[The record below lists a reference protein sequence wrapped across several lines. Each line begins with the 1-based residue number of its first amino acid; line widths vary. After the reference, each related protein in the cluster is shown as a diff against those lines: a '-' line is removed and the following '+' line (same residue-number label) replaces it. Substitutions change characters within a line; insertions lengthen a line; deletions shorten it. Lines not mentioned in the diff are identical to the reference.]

1 MMKRFLTVLMALML
15 AVTSVPALADGVT
28 DDVQPFGVVRTYS
41 SQNIRVKMYA
51 EADTQS
57 DVVAEVYSGVFV
69 RLLEEEGSFVKVQ
82 FGQDEVNGLTGYI
95 PAANMDRTH
104 EFVTVQTPVLTVR
117 NTAGGTGITLRSAPV
132 NNADNAYGVLPN
144 GAQVLLLAVVPDQSW
159 YYVQSGGITA
169 FAARYGFSWYSG
181 STQENTQPQPDDDDD
196 DDNTQHAF
204 YGPSGNYVTGE
215 WSYMTPDNVAV
226 VNNPKQAERLHL
238 REGPSYSSESLG
250 RYYNGTRVEVL
261 ERTNAEWTKVRIGIL
276 EGYMRT
282 EYLDFEYPFPI
293 SGMPIMEIY
302 NPGPLANMKLRLEPD
317 MNAGYDGVYKNG
329 TKVLMIGFAPG
340 WAHVIVDGKMGFMRT
355 EFLK

>member
-1 MMKRFLTVLMALML
+1 MKRILALLLALIMALSSL
-15 AVTSVPALADGVT
+15 PAMADGAE
-28 DDVQPFGVVRTYS
+28 DDTAIWAVVRSYTA
-41 SQNIRVKMYA
+41 QPQRIRMYTD
-51 EADTQS
+51 ADMQS

-69 RLLEEEGSFVKVQ
+69 RLLEEEGSFVKVF
-82 FGQDEVNGLTGYI
+82 FGLDEENGLTGYI
-95 PAANMDRTH
+95 PAANIDRTH
-104 EFVTVQTPVLTVR
+104 GFVTAQTPVLTVR

-132 NNADNAYGVLPN
+132 NHADNAYGVLPN

-159 YYVQSGGITA
+159 YYVQYGGITA
-169 FAARYGFSWYSG
+169 FAARYGFSWYNG
-181 STQENTQPQPDDDDD
+181 SASAETEQQPDADDEDK
-196 DDNTQHAF
+196 TEHAF
-204 YGPSGNYVTGE
+204 YGPSGNYVTGD

-238 REGPSYSSESLG
+238 REGPSYSSQSLG

-261 ERTNAEWTKVRIGIL
+261 DKSNAEWTKVRIGIL

-302 NPGPLANMKLRLEPD
+302 NPGVLANMKLRLEPD
-317 MNAGYDGVYKNG
+317 MNAAYDGVYKNG